1 MITSIWNEIRIVRRI
16 KKGVWLKT
24 KHRGWI
30 RPELYSA
37 YLGYAFDPIIIKEE
51 KWK

>member
-1 MITSIWNEIRIVRRI
+1 MITSIWNEIRIVRRM

-30 RPELYSA
+30 RPELYNA

-51 KWK
+51 KL

>member
-1 MITSIWNEIRIVRRI
+1 MITSIWNEIRIVRRM

-30 RPELYSA
+30 RLELYNA

-51 KWK
+51 KW